1 MLHCKNFR
9 QFIFVMTVIMMA
21 NSCGFLDF
29 SPSWARSLH
38 PRGEGFFNP
47 GFQARAT
54 MATVI
59 QHRKVNIVVLDA
71 GEAIAACCGPG
82 DIAIVAQTDGWWNS
96 FIDRS
101 GAVHG
106 YDRPYASYNEAL
118 WAAKA
123 AAEYGVD

>member
-1 MLHCKNFR
+1 L
-9 QFIFVMTVIMMA
+9 QF
-21 NSCGFLDF
+21 
-29 SPSWARSLH
+29 P
-38 PRGEGFFNP
+38 GFFAIMGATSIRAGRDSQP
-47 GFQARAT
+47 GFQVQGT

-71 GEAIAACCGPG
+71 GEAVAACCGPG
-82 DIAIVAQTDGWWNS
+82 DIAIVAQADGWWNS